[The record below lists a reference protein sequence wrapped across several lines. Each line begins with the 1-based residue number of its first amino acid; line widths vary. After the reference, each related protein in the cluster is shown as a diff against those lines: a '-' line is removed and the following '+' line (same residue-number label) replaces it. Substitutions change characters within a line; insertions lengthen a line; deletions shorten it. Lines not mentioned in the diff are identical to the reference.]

1 MTTPQTAVCCPRC
14 SCVFNFHGHEV
25 EFEGLPAPSMSVG
38 GLQGGL
44 EPSADAA
51 TGRGGAA
58 GAAQDTFMIDDASIS
73 MIDRIDQAIYNFQD
87 DFGLFLES
95 EGHSRAGNQMRA
107 VDARSSVSKA
117 FFGQAEEDDRDKSF
131 LYQQLS
137 LLLSKMVAVLAR
149 AQSATSLAM
158 EARRRVLETE
168 LIRSQSLKNDHQH
181 LLSELSARNTEARK
195 EEAEK
200 EKAEEKSQDLY
211 NWPVTTPPNHF
222 VVR

>member
-1 MTTPQTAVCCPRC
+1 
-14 SCVFNFHGHEV
+14 
-25 EFEGLPAPSMSVG
+25 MSVG

-51 TGRGGAA
+51 TGRGGAAGAA

-200 EKAEEKSQDLY
+200 EKAKKGKKMERRE
-211 NWPVTTPPNHF
+211 
-222 VVR
+222 